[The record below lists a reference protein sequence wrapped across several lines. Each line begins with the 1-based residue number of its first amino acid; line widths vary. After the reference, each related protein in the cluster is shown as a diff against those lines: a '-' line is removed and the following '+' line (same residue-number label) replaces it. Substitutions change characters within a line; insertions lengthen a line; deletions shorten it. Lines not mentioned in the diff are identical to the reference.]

1 MGNSSPSV
9 HSRCRTHSHW
19 CIPWPD
25 DCKGEQKEGRERAAT
40 DGITS
45 YSCRYTLQSMF
56 FHLNPMNCHSK
67 CATSVV
73 YFQFNR
79 SVVAFFSTLPLPSPI
94 TLKGSRFVSNSL
106 IFSVAT
112 ITLAI
117 RSMRVC
123 RGVSRGVSA
132 SPSMA
137 RLIYHHLRDCNVNR
151 IARLAL
157 VKLDSPRTKFC
168 SLCSVVLCL
177 DFSRLMGIR
186 IVLINKN
193 KSMIEVA
200 MNPGII

>member
-1 MGNSSPSV
+1 MS
-9 HSRCRTHSHW
+9 
-19 CIPWPD
+19 
-25 DCKGEQKEGRERAAT
+25 
-40 DGITS
+40 
-45 YSCRYTLQSMF
+45 
-56 FHLNPMNCHSK
+56 CHSE
-67 CATSVV
+67 CATSIF
-73 YFQFNR
+73 YFRINR
-79 SVVAFFSTLPLPSPI
+79 SAVVFFSTLLLPSPI
-94 TLKGSRFVSNSL
+94 TLKGSRFASNNL

-123 RGVSRGVSA
+123 KGVSKGVSA

-151 IARLAL
+151 MARPTL
-157 VKLDSPRTKFC
+157 VRLDSPRTKFC